1 MAERLKNHLAGMTV
15 AFFAGVAAVGTAGAQ
30 TQTIEPAADTPWV
43 KICNTDPQSNK
54 EICVVTQELR
64 TDTGQFLASV
74 AVREIAGEARKT
86 LLLAVPPG
94 MLIQPGLRVQVDS
107 GKQSEAKY
115 GICFPNACYSEL
127 VIDDEFI
134 ASLKKGGNL
143 VLTTLNQQAKQV
155 PFQLTLTG
163 FTKVYDGAPMDVAT
177 LQQKQQQLQS
187 ELQKRAEEARQK
199 LIEKQKEVTGSN

>member
-1 MAERLKNHLAGMTV
+1 MADIFKNGLVGVSLA
-15 AFFAGVAAVGTAGAQ
+15 AAAVLAAVTGASAQ
-30 TQTIEPAADTPWV
+30 TTVEPPADTPWV
-43 KICNTDPQSNK
+43 KICNTDPQSKK

-86 LLLAVPPG
+86 LLIAVPPG
-94 MLIQPGLRVQVDS
+94 MLIQPGLRVQIDT

-127 VIDDEFI
+127 VIEDEFI

-143 VLTTLNQQAKQV
+143 ILTTLNQQAKQV

-163 FTKVYDGAPMDVAT
+163 FTKVYDGAPIDAAA

-199 LIEKQKEVTGSN
+199 LIDKQKEATDAGK